1 MINEKTIRE
10 WYIPAEILALRNW
23 LIAATI
29 VNVLLLTFDYLRGDD
44 QLLILGVAGCVALA
58 VLRANLP
65 EPRNPNKRN
74 NSLF

>member
-44 QLLILGVAGCVALA
+44 QLFDFGRCRMCSTSSI
-58 VLRANLP
+58 RSKP
-65 EPRNPNKRN
+65 T
-74 NSLF
+74 